1 MYALAEVPGLTA
13 EESNDLTGTC
23 YQRRLG
29 VSSYCF
35 LTSVTLLQAR
45 HVNAQPLRK
54 TVLQETDGLPLSLS
68 QLPPISA

>member
-1 MYALAEVPGLTA
+1 MYALAKVPGLTS

-23 YQRRLG
+23 YQRGLG
-29 VSSYCF
+29 DSKYCF

-54 TVLQETDGLPLSLS
+54 TDLQETDGLPLSLPR
-68 QLPPISA
+68 LPPISA